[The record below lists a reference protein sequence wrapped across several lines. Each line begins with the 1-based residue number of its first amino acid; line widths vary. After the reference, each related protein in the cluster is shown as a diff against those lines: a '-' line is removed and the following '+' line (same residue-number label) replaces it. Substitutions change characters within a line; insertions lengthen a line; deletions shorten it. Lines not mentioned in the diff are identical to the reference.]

1 MIGSGPK
8 NGVRSG
14 NSGIPTSL
22 QQMDQFLKR
31 VSSRRLRQIV
41 ISVVCLLA
49 AAALATLIL
58 RPTPP
63 PAPGPSADETGSVTA
78 QTAAMPSQGWF
89 PLTVNFSGYASH
101 STDGKIV
108 SYEWDIDGNGVPDIS
123 TGEEGGYAVYTFGKP
138 GTYPVTLTVHD
149 DRGRTSQQ
157 QVLITVWH
165 PSQNALD
172 YSTVFDDER
181 VGRIDITL
189 AEADWQ
195 KLWSAPEEK
204 YEAPADA
211 VVFGEPL
218 NDVGL
223 RMRGQFSL
231 RESRDK
237 KPWRIDT
244 DTYIAGQEFHNLRAL
259 LLLNNIGDPTLLKE
273 KLAYELMY
281 FAGVPASHSAFV
293 ELWFDLSDDEEAPFF
308 WGVYSMVERVDKKYL
323 MTRFGRYS
331 KTGNLY
337 KASHAER
344 GPMDLVY
351 YGESIEDYPTTN
363 GLYAY
368 GKETNIDEADYSDI
382 IELARVLDETYATPE
397 DFCEALE
404 AVINVDGFLRYMSV
418 ITALASWDSYPN
430 TGNNYYLFENPLS
443 GRFEWIPWDLTWDPN
458 PTAPVFQTEGPR
470 LVPSAPLYDKVM
482 QVEEYRRQY
491 AAYLDLLLR
500 NRFNY
505 EHIHAR
511 AGHLHELIAP
521 SVAHGDRLFFGQNV
535 AAPPELFE
543 EWEALSEFAR
553 ERNAYIRS
561 VLDDEMA
568 GSPL

>member
-1 MIGSGPK
+1 
-8 NGVRSG
+8 
-14 NSGIPTSL
+14 
-22 QQMDQFLKR
+22 MDQFLQR
-31 VSSRRLRQIV
+31 IRGLRLRRIV
-41 ISVVCLLA
+41 IPVVCLFA
-49 AAALATLIL
+49 AAGVATLVFN
-58 RPTPP
+58 PTPVL
-63 PAPGPSADETGSVTA
+63 APGSSVDETGSVTA
-78 QTAAMPSQGWF
+78 QAAAMPSQGWY
-89 PLTVNFSGYASH
+89 PLKVYFSGYASH
-101 STDGKIV
+101 SSDGEIV
-108 SYEWDIDGNGVPDIS
+108 SYEWDTDGNGVPDIS
-123 TGEEGGYAVYTFGKP
+123 TGEPGGYAIYTFEKP
-138 GTYPVTLTVHD
+138 GTHQVTLTVHD

-157 QVLITVWH
+157 HLLVTVWH
-165 PSQNALD
+165 PSQSTLD

-181 VGRIDITL
+181 VGRIDVTL
-189 AEADWQ
+189 TKADWQ
-195 KLWSAPEEK
+195 KLWSAPAQK
-204 YEAPADA
+204 YEVQADA

-218 NDVGL
+218 NDIGL

-231 RESRDK
+231 NESRDK

-244 DTYIAGQEFHNLRAL
+244 DAYIARQEFHNLHAL

-293 ELWFDLSDDEEAPFF
+293 ELWFDLSDDEQAPFF

-351 YGESIEDYPTTN
+351 YGESIEDYPTEN

-368 GKETNIDEADYSDI
+368 GKENNIEEADYGDI
-382 IELARVLDETYATPE
+382 IELARVLDETYPTPE

-404 AVINVDGFLRYMSV
+404 AIINVDGFLRYLSV

-430 TGNNYYLFENPLS
+430 TGNNYYLFSNPVS

-458 PTAPVFQTEGPR
+458 PTAPVFETEGPR
-470 LVPSAPLYDKVM
+470 LVSSAPLYDKAM
-482 QVEEYRRQY
+482 QVEKYRRQY

-500 NRFNY
+500 YRFNY
-505 EHIHAR
+505 EHIRAR

-521 SVAHGDRLFFGQNV
+521 SVARGDRLFYGENA
-535 AAPPELFE
+535 AAPPESFE
-543 EWEALSEFAR
+543 EWEALAEFAR
-553 ERNAYIRS
+553 ERNAFIRN
-561 VLDDEMA
+561 VLNDELA
-568 GSPL
+568 R